1 MRRLSANAVIGGVLL
16 VFCVVVYLIIPL
28 QVPELRRY
36 DASMGL
42 SPAVFPKLAV
52 ILMAAFSLGLLLS
65 GLRSQDMAPA
75 EKQPDLHKGAAI
87 RVITTFIILVAY
99 VHLIDFFGYLLMTPL
114 ALVLLMRYF
123 GQKNWFLILSLAILI
138 TAGLY
143 AFFRYIMYII
153 LPEGLFFS

>member
-1 MRRLSANAVIGGVLL
+1 MRRLSANVVIGGVLL
-16 VFCVVVYLIIPL
+16 VFCVVVYLIIPS
-28 QVPELRRY
+28 QVPELTRY

-52 ILMAAFSLGLLLS
+52 ILIAAFSLGLLLS
-65 GLRSQDMAPA
+65 GLRSQDTAPA
-75 EKQPDLHKGAAI
+75 AKQQALNTRTAA

-99 VHLIDFFGYLLMTPL
+99 VYLIDIFGYLVMTPL

-123 GQKNWFLILSLAILI
+123 GQKNWFVILSLAILI

-153 LPEGLFFS
+153 LPEGIFFF

>member
-1 MRRLSANAVIGGVLL
+1 MRRLSANVIIGGVLL
-16 VFCVVVYLIIPL
+16 VFCVVIYLIIPL

-52 ILMAAFSLGLLLS
+52 ILIAAFSLGLLLT
-65 GLRSQDMAPA
+65 GLRSQDIAPA
-75 EKQPDLHKGAAI
+75 EKQPGLYKEGAT

-99 VHLIDFFGYLLMTPL
+99 VYSIDIFGYLVMTPL

-143 AFFRYIMYII
+143 VFFRYIMYII
-153 LPEGLFFS
+153 LPEGVFFS

>member
-1 MRRLSANAVIGGVLL
+1 MKRFSANVVIGGVLL

-28 QVPELRRY
+28 QVPELMRY

-52 ILMAAFSLGLLLS
+52 ILIAAFSLGLLLS
-65 GLRSQDMAPA
+65 GLRSQDIAPA
-75 EKQPDLHKGAAI
+75 KKQRALYTGAAT

-99 VHLIDFFGYLLMTPL
+99 VYLIEIFGYLMMTPL

-143 AFFRYIMYII
+143 AFFRYLMYII
-153 LPEGLFFS
+153 LPEGIFFS

>member
-1 MRRLSANAVIGGVLL
+1 MRRLSANVVIGGALL

-28 QVPELRRY
+28 QVPELMRY

-52 ILMAAFSLGLLLS
+52 ILIAALSLGLVLS
-65 GLRSQDMAPA
+65 GLRSQDIAP
-75 EKQPDLHKGAAI
+75 EEIQWDLYKGPAI
-87 RVITTFIILVAY
+87 RVTTTFIILVVY
-99 VHLIDFFGYLLMTPL
+99 VYLIDIFGYLVITPL

-153 LPEGLFFS
+153 LPEGIFFS

>member
-1 MRRLSANAVIGGVLL
+1 MRRLSANVVIGGVLL

-28 QVPELRRY
+28 QVPELMRY

-52 ILMAAFSLGLLLS
+52 ILIAAFSLGLLLS
-65 GLRSQDMAPA
+65 GLRSQDIAPA
-75 EKQPDLHKGAAI
+75 KKKRALYTGAAT

-99 VHLIDFFGYLLMTPL
+99 VYLIEIFGYLMMTPL

-143 AFFRYIMYII
+143 AFFRYLMYII
-153 LPEGLFFS
+153 LPEGIFFS